1 MELHQK
7 LFYTFLYTLL
17 VGIFIVLSL
26 VLLQD
31 FPSFMWAAIALL
43 GLSNIVV
50 PALIFLRW

>member
-7 LFYTFLYTLL
+7 LFYAILYTLL
-17 VGIFIVLSL
+17 IGIFIVLSL
-26 VLLQD
+26 VFLQD
-31 FPSFMWAAIALL
+31 YPAFMWAAIALL